1 MTVIADLSV
10 ESLTEAYRRGA
21 LSPVEVA
28 RDCLERIEAAA
39 AFNAFIPLMPD
50 KVLAEAAAS
59 EARWRAGAPLEA
71 LDGVPATV
79 KDNIWLKNYPTLRG
93 SLTGD
98 EATAS
103 ADAPAVA
110 RLREQGAVF
119 LGKTCMP
126 EHGWIGVCHS
136 PRSGITRNPWNA
148 AHTPGGSTGG
158 GAVAALLGLGL
169 LHLGTDGAGSL
180 RIPAAFTGVFGFKP
194 SVGCVPVYPAPLL
207 NVLSHHGPIAR
218 TVTDAACLMSAI
230 ARPDARDMTGLTGE
244 QVGDYGAGLN
254 DGVRGLRIALSMR
267 LGHDATLDPDIEA
280 AVTRTARALEAQG
293 AIVEIAD
300 PPLARALDLIR
311 AMWWPVAAAIVDG
324 VPAAR
329 RGDMDK
335 GLLKIA
341 ERGRALTTTDYLNA
355 FAARAELH
363 NAMRDFHRRYDLLL
377 TPTMPV
383 TALKVGEEMPAG
395 GGFGDDWLNWSPY
408 TYPFNLT
415 GQPAASVPCGLAG
428 TGLPIGA
435 QLVGRLGEDA
445 LVLRA
450 SRAIEQAGLLVSL
463 NYLDNIKS

>member
-180 RIPAAFTGVFGFKP
+180 RIPAAFTGVFGFMP

-428 TGLPIGA
+428 NGLPIGA

>member
-79 KDNIWLKNYPTLRG
+79 KDNIWLKDYPTLRG

-110 RLREQGAVF
+110 RLREPGAVF

-383 TALKVGEEMPAG
+383 TALKVGP
-395 GGFGDDWLNWSPY
+395 L
-408 TYPFNLT
+408 
-415 GQPAASVPCGLAG
+415 PAAMA
-428 TGLPIGA
+428 TT
-435 QLVGRLGEDA
+435 
-445 LVLRA
+445 LRA
-450 SRAIEQAGLLVSL
+450 AALATTG
-463 NYLDNIKS
+463 